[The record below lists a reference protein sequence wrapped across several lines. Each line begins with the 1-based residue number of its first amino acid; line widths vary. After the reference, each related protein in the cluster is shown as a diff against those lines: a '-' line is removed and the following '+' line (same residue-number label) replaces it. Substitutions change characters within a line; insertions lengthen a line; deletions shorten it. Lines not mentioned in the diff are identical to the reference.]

1 MNEQLKLLVDLQ
13 EIDTAILSI
22 AEEIEALPIK
32 LSKAKTQL
40 KETNASFEKIKAE
53 YEKADKKKKQKY
65 DELEEMQEKISKLKA
80 KGSEIKT
87 NKEYEAHLKE
97 IKTFEEKKYQIED
110 EILSIME
117 TLDTLTKDM
126 KKEEPKLKKAEEDF
140 KREEKT
146 LEGEKNRLYS
156 EMESYKFKRKEIV
169 RKIDEETYE
178 KYMSLTKSAGGIAV
192 VETRNEVCLG
202 CNTNIPPQLYND
214 IKEDKGIFTCYYC
227 NRFLYYKEREIADI
241 SRSKE
246 K

>member
-22 AEEIEALPIK
+22 AEEIEALPNK
-32 LSKAKTQL
+32 LGKAKARL
-40 KETNASFEKIKAE
+40 KEVNTSFEKNKAE
-53 YEKADKKKKQKY
+53 YEKTDKKKKQKY

-97 IKTFEEKKYQIED
+97 IKTFEEKKYQIEE

-117 TLDTLTKDM
+117 ALDNLTKDM
-126 KKEEPKLKKAEEDF
+126 KKEEPKLKKAEEEF
-140 KREEKT
+140 KQEEKT
-146 LEGEKNRLYS
+146 LEEEKNRLHS
-156 EMESYKFKRKEIV
+156 GMEAYKLKRKEIV
-169 RKIDEETYE
+169 RKIDEEIYE
-178 KYMSLTKSAGGIAV
+178 KYMSLTKSAAGLAV

-227 NRFLYYKEREIADI
+227 NRFLYYKEREITNV
-241 SRSKE
+241 SPSKE